1 MIKLIQGLG
10 VVFLLIYLSA
20 CQPKENSKTIVIDN
34 IAINAEGPLYE
45 GANLSQGEVQNAL
58 NAFAKENGITVDA
71 VKSVQLKSLTISAT
85 DSNSL
90 DAFTS
95 LNLQFASDQ
104 TAMVQAAAVNKIEP
118 GTKSINAT
126 IASQQEGLLE
136 LLKQDKFILVV
147 DATVAKDTS
156 MNINLQ
162 GKMEIEIKY

>member
-10 VVFLLIYLSA
+10 VVFLLIYMSA
-20 CQPKENSKTIVIDN
+20 CQPKTNSKTIVIDN

-71 VKSVQLKSLTISAT
+71 VKSVQLKSLTISTT

>member
-10 VVFLLIYLSA
+10 VVFLLIYMSA
-20 CQPKENSKTIVIDN
+20 CQPKANSKTIVIDN